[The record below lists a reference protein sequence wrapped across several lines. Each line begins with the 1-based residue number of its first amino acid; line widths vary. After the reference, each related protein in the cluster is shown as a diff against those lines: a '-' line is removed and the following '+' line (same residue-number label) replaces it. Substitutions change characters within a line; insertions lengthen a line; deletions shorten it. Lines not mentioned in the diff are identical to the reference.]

1 MIDIYNFIKNQYKG
15 GIKDMIN
22 VQISPSVLSVD
33 IDKIGDAVKNLEKY
47 GASYVHCDCLDGVFA
62 PNTSDGIRMV
72 KICKAN
78 SNLPLDVHLMIMN
91 PDKYIKDY
99 VDAGADIITFHE
111 SACTKTAETLD
122 FIHSLGKK
130 AGLVLNP
137 DIDLNTV
144 KNYLDKVDV
153 IMLMGVFPGFSGQK
167 FIPETMDRV
176 SKLKEIIGDRNIK
189 IEVDG
194 GVKYNNI
201 RERVER
207 GCDICVGGSS
217 VFNAPSIKEG
227 LEALL
232 NA

>member
-1 MIDIYNFIKNQYKG
+1 
-15 GIKDMIN
+15 MIN
-22 VQISPSVLSVD
+22 FKLSPSVLSVD
-33 IDKIGDAVKNLEKY
+33 IDKIGDAVKNLEKF
-47 GASYVHCDCLDGVFA
+47 GADYIHCDCLDGVFA

-91 PDKYIKDY
+91 PDRYIKDY

-122 FIHSLGKK
+122 LIHSFGKK

-137 DIDLNTV
+137 DVPTNTV
-144 KNYLDKVDV
+144 IPYLDKVDV

-167 FIPETMDRV
+167 FIESVLDKVTE
-176 SKLKEIIGDRNIK
+176 LKEITKGRNIL
-189 IEVDG
+189 IELDG
-194 GVKYNNI
+194 GVKATNVRTI
-201 RERVER
+201 VER
-207 GCDICVGGSS
+207 GVDICVGGSS
-217 VFNAPSIKEG
+217 VFNASSIEEG
-227 LEALL
+227 IKALK